1 MKVSVSISDS
11 DMEFLDGY
19 ARSHAIASRSAVVQK
34 AIQLLRYSE
43 LSQHYEA
50 AFNEWERDDESRVWD
65 AVVMD
70 GVD

>member
-11 DMEFLDGY
+11 DVEFLDGY

-50 AFNEWERDDESRVWD
+50 AFNEWGCDGEDKAWD
-65 AVVMD
+65 VVVMD
-70 GVD
+70 GLD

>member
-11 DMEFLDGY
+11 DLEFLENY

-50 AFNEWERDDESRVWD
+50 AFNEWERDGESRVWD
-65 AVVMD
+65 AVATD
-70 GVD
+70 GLD